1 MQSHVDKLKDVMEL
15 YQFEQQI
22 KEPTRVTENTS
33 TLIDLAF
40 TNKAEIIVRAQV
52 HRVGI
57 SDHSLICITRKLS
70 ILRGEPKMINTRQYK
85 GYNKNNFIA
94 DLSEIFHIDF
104 DQESDDVNEIY
115 MDWIN
120 RFLFVADMHAP
131 PITRRVR
138 SEYTP
143 WLTKDIMKEIK
154 TRDYLKKKAVKTGS
168 VYMHQ
173 KIKNDNYFRN

>member
-1 MQSHVDKLKDVMEL
+1 MEL

-40 TNKAEIIVRAQV
+40 TNKAEIMVRAQA
-52 HRVGI
+52 HHVGI

-70 ILRGEPKMINTRQYK
+70 IPRGEPKMINTRQYK

-104 DQESDDVNEIY
+104 DQGSDDVNEIY
-115 MDWIN
+115 MDWKN

-131 PITRRVR
+131 PITRGVR

-143 WLTKDIMKEIK
+143 WLTKGIK
-154 TRDYLKKKAVKTGS
+154 A
-168 VYMHQ
+168 
-173 KIKNDNYFRN
+173 